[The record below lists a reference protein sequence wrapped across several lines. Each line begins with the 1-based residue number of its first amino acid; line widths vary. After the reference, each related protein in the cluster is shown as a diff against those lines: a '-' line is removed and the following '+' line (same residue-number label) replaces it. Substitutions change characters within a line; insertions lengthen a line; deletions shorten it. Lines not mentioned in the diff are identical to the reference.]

1 MSGKQLTED
10 QMERI
15 KKLRQDA
22 IEEVNNIPEGPNR
35 RVLDGGRSNLY
46 YLIGEK
52 LMAGIKAIILEYKA
66 PFP

>member
-15 KKLRQDA
+15 NKLKQDA
-22 IEEVNNIPEGPNR
+22 IEEVNKIPEGPNR
-35 RVLDGGRSNLY
+35 RVLDGGRSDPY

-52 LMAGIKAIILEYKA
+52 LMEGIKAIMDE
-66 PFP
+66 